1 MFTKKVQVILASFF
15 QPENH
20 GPGRKISIAA
30 GKPKDTQCEQ
40 AFPPLS
46 PDQLYWDYMKNKKD
60 PEAGR
65 IFAENYQQ
73 LLDAFKEDVLQE
85 AKENNI
91 SIFEVLPFEDG
102 DTLLSWEHK
111 GHMTY
116 RRMVAACLKDL
127 GYDVIEN

>member
-1 MFTKKVQVILASFF
+1 MFTKKVQIVLASFF

-20 GPGRKISIAA
+20 GPGRKISIAP
-30 GKPKDTQCEQ
+30 GKPRDAQCDSLFEMI
-40 AFPPLS
+40 S
-46 PDQLYWDYMKNKKD
+46 PGDLYFEYMKNKKD
-60 PEAGR
+60 PDAGK
-65 IFAENYQQ
+65 IFVEGYEKILA
-73 LLDAFKEDVLQE
+73 DFKEDVLNE

-111 GHMTY
+111 GHMSF
-116 RRMVAACLKDL
+116 RRMAATCLKDL